1 MNVKTLALAAAAA
14 AAATSAQA
22 ADLPVAAEPVNYV
35 KACDAFG
42 AGYYQL
48 PGKDTC
54 IKLGGRI
61 RAQYVS
67 HNLNDG
73 LGDVT
78 KEGKITPILDS
89 AGNPVTVDGEELE
102 LIEEEETNDYDSYV
116 RGYLYFTSMTAT
128 DIGTIKTY
136 TEFQGQWNE
145 DATES
150 SKVNYAWVQIG
161 GDYGSFLFGR
171 EDSAFDGFVGYTWI
185 VPGGISLTDVATL
198 QASFTADLGNGF
210 TAVVSVEDSSYRGG
224 EDNAVDIIGG
234 LKLSQGWGSFQ
245 LSGAA
250 HNKADGD
257 DYGYAVGATA
267 TFDLDMLREGTE
279 VAFQAQYADEAG
291 AYLTSDKDDAA
302 VTGYALSG
310 GVETALTDK
319 VSAQLDISYL
329 ALDSDSDD
337 YTKTSV
343 NGSIVYSPVAGLGLA
358 LAAGWNQQDDDTDTK
373 YEDETKIGARV
384 QYTF

>member
-22 ADLPVAAEPVNYV
+22 ADLPLAAEPVNYV

-42 AGYYQL
+42 AGYFQL

-67 HNLNDG
+67 HNLQDG
-73 LGDVT
+73 LEDVT
-78 KEGKITPILDS
+78 GKDK
-89 AGNPVTVDGEELE
+89 DGKD
-102 LIEEEETNDYDSYV
+102 ITNDWSAYT

-128 DIGTIKTY
+128 DIGTIKTF
-136 TEFQGQWNE
+136 TELT
-145 DATES
+145 ATWDQNGSGE
-150 SKVNYAWVQIG
+150 NGIGDAWVQIG
-161 GDYGSFLFGR
+161 ADYGTFLFGR
-171 EDSAFDGFVGYTWI
+171 ESSVFDGFTGYTWI
-185 VPGGISLTDVATL
+185 VPGGISLSDVSTL

-210 TAVVSVEDSSYRGG
+210 TAAASVEDSSYRGG
-224 EDNAVDIIGG
+224 DENAVDFIGA
-234 LKLSQGWGSFQ
+234 LKVSQGWGSFQ

-257 DYGYAVGATA
+257 GYGYAAGATA
-267 TFDLDMLREGTE
+267 TFNLDMVREGTE
-279 VAFQAQYADEAG
+279 ITFQAQYADEAG
-291 AYLTSDKDDAA
+291 AYITSSKDDAA
-302 VTGYALSG
+302 KSGYSLSG
-310 GVETALTDK
+310 GLETALSDK
-319 VSAQLDISYL
+319 VSAQLDVSHV
-329 ALDSDSDD
+329 AFDDDSAD

-358 LAAGWNQQDDDTDTK
+358 LAAGWNTQDDDDAATK
-373 YEDETKIGARV
+373 FEDETKIGARV

>member
-14 AAATSAQA
+14 AAATSVQA
-22 ADLPVAAEPVNYV
+22 ADLPLAAEPVNYV

-42 AGYYQL
+42 AGYFQL

-67 HNLNDG
+67 HNLQDG
-73 LGDVT
+73 LEDVT
-78 KEGKITPILDS
+78 NQDEIDADPTTKKK
-89 AGNPVTVDGEELE
+89 
-102 LIEEEETNDYDSYV
+102 TNDYSSYV

-136 TEFQGQWNE
+136 TEFQGEWNAE
-145 DATES
+145 ETQS
-150 SKVNYAWVQIG
+150 TKVNDAWVQIG
-161 GDYGSFLFGR
+161 ADYGSFLFGR
-171 EDSAFDGFVGYTWI
+171 ESSQFDAFTGYTWI
-185 VPGGISLTDVATL
+185 VPGGISLSDVSLL

-210 TAVVSVEDSSYRGG
+210 TAVASVEDSNYRGG
-224 EDNAVDIIGG
+224 DDNAVDIIGA
-234 LKLSQGWGSFQ
+234 LKVSQGWGSFQ

-257 DYGYAVGATA
+257 GYGYAAGATA
-267 TFDLDMLREGTE
+267 TFNLDMVREGTE
-279 VAFQAQYADEAG
+279 ITFQAQYADEAG
-291 AYLTSDKDDAA
+291 AYITSDTDDAA
-302 VTGYALSG
+302 KTGYSLSG
-310 GVETALTDK
+310 GAETALSEK
-319 VSAQLDISYL
+319 VSAQLDVSHV
-329 ALDSDSDD
+329 AFDDDSAD

-358 LAAGWNQQDDDTDTK
+358 LAAGWNTQDDDTDKK
-373 YEDETKIGARV
+373 YEDETKVGARV